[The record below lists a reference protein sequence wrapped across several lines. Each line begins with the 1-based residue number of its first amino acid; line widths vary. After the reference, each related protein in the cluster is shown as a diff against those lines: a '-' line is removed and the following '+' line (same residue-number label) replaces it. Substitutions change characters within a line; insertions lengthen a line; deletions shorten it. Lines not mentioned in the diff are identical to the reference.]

1 VYLQTYV
8 NEASPDRLRNL
19 ALKMIDAQPGIM
31 LNLID
36 EPTESQPG
44 GHHPPPGSN
53 TPGWCVCGHCRE
65 MPTAVERVCCG
76 KRTHCLSR
84 MPV

>member
-31 LNLID
+31 LILLM
-36 EPTESQPG
+36 S
-44 GHHPPPGSN
+44 
-53 TPGWCVCGHCRE
+53 R
-65 MPTAVERVCCG
+65 
-76 KRTHCLSR
+76 LSR
-84 MPV
+84 NQVGITLHQAATPQAGVCVATAGKCPPQWSVCAVGSEHTACQECL